1 MAEYFGRGLAPATR
15 RSYGAAKRRYVVF
28 CGELGRPPLPAS
40 EQRFCHYVAYLVRE
54 GLVHSSIKCY
64 LSAVRHLHV
73 EAGIGDLGIA
83 SMLKLEQVLR
93 GIKRSQVGKGRKAQQ
108 RKPMSMELLEVLRVS
123 WSKTP
128 GEQDAKMLW
137 AAATLCFFGFLR
149 SGELTIPSEGG
160 FNEGAHL
167 EFGDISTDSLE
178 KPSLLRV
185 RIKASKTDQER
196 KGCTLVVGSTG
207 GAACP
212 VAAVLS
218 FIAARGSQRGPLFR
232 YQMGRPLTRTRFV
245 AEVRAALERAGWDS
259 SGYSGHS
266 FRIGA
271 ATTAAQEG
279 IGDAIIQRL
288 GKWSSGAYRGYIQP
302 PREHLAGISRV
313 MAKGNSKAPT
323 ND

>member
-1 MAEYFGRGLAPATR
+1 M
-15 RSYGAAKRRYVVF
+15 
-28 CGELGRPPLPAS
+28 
-40 EQRFCHYVAYLVRE
+40 
-54 GLVHSSIKCY
+54 
-64 LSAVRHLHV
+64 
-73 EAGIGDLGIA
+73 
-83 SMLKLEQVLR
+83 
-93 GIKRSQVGKGRKAQQ
+93 
-108 RKPMSMELLEVLRVS
+108 
-123 WSKTP
+123 
-128 GEQDAKMLW
+128 
-137 AAATLCFFGFLR
+137 
-149 SGELTIPSEGG
+149 
-160 FNEGAHL
+160 
-167 EFGDISTDSLE
+167 
-178 KPSLLRV
+178 
-185 RIKASKTDQER
+185 
-196 KGCTLVVGSTG
+196 VGSTG

-218 FIAARGSQRGPLFR
+218 FMAARGSQRGPLFR
-232 YQMGRPLTRTRFV
+232 YQTGRPLTHTRFV

-288 GKWSSGAYRGYIQP
+288 GRWSSGAYRGYIQP

>member
-1 MAEYFGRGLAPATR
+1 MAEYFGRGFAPATR

-40 EQRFCHYVAYLVRE
+40 EQRLCDYVAYLARE
-54 GLVHSSIKCY
+54 GLAHSSIKCY

-73 EAGIGDLGIA
+73 EAGIGDPGIS

-93 GIKRSQVGKGRKAQQ
+93 GIKRSQVGKGRNAQPEEANVHGVTGGPQ
-108 RKPMSMELLEVLRVS
+108 GQL
-123 WSKTP
+123 
-128 GEQDAKMLW
+128 EQDAW
-137 AAATLCFFGFLR
+137 RAGFQDAVG
-149 SGELTIPSEGG
+149 SGHALLFWIPEVRRIDNPIRGG
-160 FNEGAHL
+160 FDEGAHL
-167 EFGDISTDSLE
+167 EFGDISTHSLE

-207 GAACP
+207 AVACP

-218 FIAARGSQRGPLFR
+218 FMAARGSQRGPLFR
-232 YQMGRPLTRTRFV
+232 YQTGRPLTRTRLV

-266 FRIGA
+266 FQIGA
-271 ATTAAQEG
+271 ATTAAQER
-279 IGDAIIQRL
+279 IGDVIIQYL
-288 GKWSSGAYRGYIQP
+288 GRWSSGAYRGYIQP
-302 PREHLAGISRV
+302 SKEHLAGISRV